1 MELIDVLATKLMIG
15 AGAIDERQ
23 SFTANNAVNDLEL
36 DAFVPGQGILR
47 SANGLPNLIS
57 PKDNI
62 QVLSIGIS
70 LPYHYVLS
78 SRIAH
83 VSFHW
88 EDGVGSGA
96 FNIGTGNFIEIPF
109 ANYELSIGAY
119 VPWPT
124 PRLNGYQIVM
134 IISTDTV
141 NAAYRMRISQIGGP
155 AALNAAVL
163 PVTSFIKIAHNLPL
177 I

>member
-1 MELIDVLATKLMIG
+1 MELIDVLATKLTVGVG
-15 AGAIDERQ
+15 AADERQ
-23 SFTANNAVNDLEL
+23 TFTANNLVNDVEL
-36 DAFVPGQGILR
+36 DPFVAGQGILR
-47 SANGLPNLIS
+47 SANGIPHLIA

-62 QVLSIGIS
+62 NVLSIGIS

-78 SRIAH
+78 TRIVY
-83 VSFHW
+83 VSLHW

-96 FNIGTGNFIEIPF
+96 FNLGTGNFIEIPF

-124 PRLNGYQIVM
+124 PRINGYQIVM
-134 IISTDTV
+134 IIGTDTV
-141 NAAYRMRISQIGGP
+141 NAAYRMRVSQIGGP
-155 AALNAAVL
+155 AALNQAVL
-163 PVTSFIKIAHNLPL
+163 PVTSFVKIAHNISL